1 MTKKFCLSH
10 LISQEPYIIWL
21 SFTLHLS
28 KMISL
33 DNFFIFCKFW
43 FFGLLV
49 GKRTKNS
56 PKWQKFLSIAL
67 HIWGTIHHVTVIYV
81 CKMILSPCVFFNV
94 KILIFQVVKGLKGQK
109 IAQNVENFCLSHLIF
124 QKPYIIRSSFIVHM
138 YL

>member
-81 CKMILSPCVFFNV
+81 CKMIISSSSGIFSIFL
-94 KILIFQVVKGLKGQK
+94 KILTLRGSERAKSDPEWQK
-109 IAQNVENFCLSHLIF
+109 IRSVTLHISGTIHHMIVICGANV
-124 QKPYIIRSSFIVHM
+124 
-138 YL
+138 